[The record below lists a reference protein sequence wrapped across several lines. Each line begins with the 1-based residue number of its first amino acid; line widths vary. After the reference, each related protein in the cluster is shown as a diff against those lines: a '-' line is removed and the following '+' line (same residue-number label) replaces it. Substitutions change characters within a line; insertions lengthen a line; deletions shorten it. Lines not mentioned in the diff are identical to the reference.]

1 MTRSTGRYL
10 VAPLLLVVFLVSSC
24 SSVSGVFE
32 SGIGKSLGFTTGE
45 WRGSPLAIT
54 DEEITALAKEV
65 DEPESEK
72 LREPSAELAIQIRGI
87 DPATAF
93 GYTFSY
99 DACTQEDPRLLK
111 RGSGLVVSYDNTG
124 QECFAPEPVTTT
136 FAVQWANVPTDFY
149 LGRDAADPTRVRVV
163 DREIVSPPTWSPKF
177 VTRTEQP
184 NSPSISFTVAQTE
197 AEYKRAL
204 KAPDLKSKSKVKY
217 RKYQFLVVVRAH
229 SCRKAGNLVLLEDRY
244 GFFTRPAPD
253 SKAKCGTNTV
263 ESSVFIINKE
273 DVPKKFTLGV
283 DESPHPDDV
292 KVKIKK

>member
-1 MTRSTGRYL
+1 MFRSTGRYL
-10 VAPLLLVVFLVSSC
+10 VAPLMLVALILPGCASVSS
-24 SSVSGVFE
+24 VFE
-32 SGIGKSLGFTTGE
+32 SGIGESLGSTSGE

-54 DEEITALAKEV
+54 EKEIAALAKEM
-65 DEPESEK
+65 ENPESEK
-72 LREPSAELAIQIRGI
+72 LREPSVELALQVRGI
-87 DPATAF
+87 DSATAF
-93 GYTFSY
+93 SYTFSY

-124 QECFAPEPVTTT
+124 NECFAPEPVTAA
-136 FAVQWANVPTDFY
+136 FAVKWENVPTDFY
-149 LGRDAADPTRVRVV
+149 LGRDANDPTRVRVV

-184 NSPSISFTVAQTE
+184 NSPSISFTVAQTKG
-197 AEYKRAL
+197 EYKRAL

-244 GFFTRPAPD
+244 GFFTQPAPG

-263 ESSVFIINKE
+263 ESSVFIINKD

-283 DESPHPDDV
+283 GAEEHPDDV
-292 KVKIKK
+292 KIKIKK